1 MSWTVSVIRAV
12 IMIHISHS
20 FNVTIHHLNRR
31 LCGANNHFIWTVAA
45 VRSLEMTGRN
55 CAVSWR
61 DSAVST
67 PRMNTGNSC
76 KGKGASIL
84 TSIPKLFNKLSPLH
98 SCSLNFTFINSWKI
112 PKTYCLLS
120 VKIFANN
127 CPNAHNAFSIDSWRL
142 NAPGFPFNKTHCI
155 NIV

>member
-84 TSIPKLFNKLSPLH
+84 TSIPKLVHLT
-98 SCSLNFTFINSWKI
+98 FTFINSWKI

-127 CPNAHNAFSIDSWRL
+127 CPNAHIAFSIDSWCL
-142 NAPGFPFNKTHCI
+142 NAPGFPFNKTHYI